1 MELVELLV
9 DEAWVLEPL
18 VDEAWVLEPPV
29 DEALPPEPPMVW
41 LALEQASVLA
51 TTIAASERARP
62 SPPFVSCALEPR
74 GEDFFVIT
82 RDFRAEAA
90 EPVNEKR

>member
-1 MELVELLV
+1 MALVEL
-9 DEAWVLEPL
+9 L

-29 DEALPPEPPMVW
+29 DEARVLEPPVDEALPPEPVFR
-41 LALEQASVLA
+41 LALLQASVLA

-62 SPPFVSCALEPR
+62 SPAFVSCALEPR
-74 GEDFFVIT
+74 GEDFVVIA
-82 RDFRAEAA
+82 RDCRAAVA